1 MNTRIAGWWKKIM
14 LMTKKISGSQ
24 EFFFD
29 EIPELAK
36 INDLVV
42 FSEKMR
48 YITPQVAWLFWGI
61 GGIVVLL

>member
-1 MNTRIAGWWKKIM
+1 MK
-14 LMTKKISGSQ
+14 KKISGSQ